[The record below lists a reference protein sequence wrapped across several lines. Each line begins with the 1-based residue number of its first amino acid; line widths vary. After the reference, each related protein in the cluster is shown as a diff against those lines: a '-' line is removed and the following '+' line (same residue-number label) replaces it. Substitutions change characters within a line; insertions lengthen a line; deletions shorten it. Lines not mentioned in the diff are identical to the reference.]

1 MTEMNYRTALVT
13 GASSGLGRGL
23 ALWLG
28 KKGVK
33 VYAAARRRPQL
44 DELAR
49 DARASGAN
57 IEPVELDVSQAEAT
71 LERIRELD
79 ETCGGL
85 DLVVANAG
93 VGGMTDGR
101 NFPWEHAKKV
111 IDVNVTG
118 AVATLSAV
126 LPRMVERNRG
136 HLVGV
141 SSLASCR
148 GLPQNAAYSA
158 SKAFLNTFLESL
170 RVDLHG
176 TQVRVTCIKP
186 GFVKTEMTAN
196 IQHTM
201 PFLLE
206 AEPAVELMARA
217 IMRGEDEYG
226 FPWPMDRAV
235 GLAKFV
241 PNVLFDAV
249 ASKVVL

>member
-1 MTEMNYRTALVT
+1 MKELSYRTALVT

-28 KKGVK
+28 RRGVK
-33 VYAAARRRPQL
+33 VYAAARRRDNL
-44 DELAR
+44 VALAQE
-49 DARASGAN
+49 ARALGAH

-71 LERIRELD
+71 LERVRELD
-79 ETCGGL
+79 SACDGL

-93 VGGMTDGR
+93 VGKQT
-101 NFPWEHAKKV
+101 HALRFEWADAKQV

-136 HLVGV
+136 HLVGI

-176 TQVRVTCIKP
+176 TGVRVTCIKP
-186 GFVKTEMTAN
+186 GFVKTEMTAS
-196 IQHTM
+196 IPYFM

-206 AEPAVELMARA
+206 TDPAVEFMARA
-217 IMRGEDEYG
+217 IVRGEDEYG

-235 GLAKFV
+235 GLAKWA
-241 PNVLFDAV
+241 PNFLFDAV
-249 ASKVVL
+249 ASKVL

>member
-1 MTEMNYRTALVT
+1 MNEMSYRTALVT

-28 KKGVK
+28 KRGVR
-33 VYAAARRRPQL
+33 VYAAARRRAQL
-44 DELAR
+44 EALAEE
-49 DARASGAN
+49 ARAAGAHV
-57 IEPVELDVSQAEAT
+57 EPVELDVSDADAT
-71 LERIRELD
+71 LERVRALD
-79 ETCGGL
+79 DACGGL

-93 VGGMTDGR
+93 VGGQTNARD
-101 NFPWEHAKKV
+101 FPWEHARKV

-176 TQVRVTCIKP
+176 SQVRVTCIKP
-186 GFVKTEMTAN
+186 GFVKTEMTAG
-196 IQHTM
+196 IRHIM

-206 AEPAVELMARA
+206 ADPAVELMGRA
-217 IMRGEDEYG
+217 ILRGEAEYG
-226 FPWPMDRAV
+226 FPWQMDKVV
-235 GLAKFV
+235 GLSKWV
-241 PNVLFDAV
+241 PNFLFDAV
-249 ASKVVL
+249 ASKVL

>member
-1 MTEMNYRTALVT
+1 MAEMSYRTALVT

-28 KKGVK
+28 RRGVK

-44 DELAR
+44 DALAQE
-49 DARASGAN
+49 AREAGAN
-57 IEPVELDVSQAEAT
+57 IEPVELDVSHAEAT
-71 LERIRELD
+71 VERVRELD
-79 ETCGGL
+79 DACGGL

-93 VGGMTDGR
+93 VGGQTNARD
-101 NFPWEHAKKV
+101 FPWEHAKKV

-126 LPRMVERNRG
+126 LPRMVERDRG
-136 HLVGV
+136 HLVGI

-176 TQVRVTCIKP
+176 TRVRVTCIKP
-186 GFVKTEMTAN
+186 GFVKTEMTAT
-196 IQHTM
+196 IQHVM

-206 AEPAVELMARA
+206 AEPAVELMAQAILRA
-217 IMRGEDEYG
+217 ESEYG
-226 FPWPMDRAV
+226 FPWPMARAV
-235 GLAKFV
+235 ELVKLA
-241 PNVLFDAV
+241 PNLVFDAV
-249 ASKVVL
+249 ASRVL

>member
-1 MTEMNYRTALVT
+1 MTEMLYRTALVT

-23 ALWLG
+23 ALWFG
-28 KKGVK
+28 KRGVK
-33 VYAAARRRPQL
+33 VYAAARRRDHL
-44 DELAR
+44 EALAR
-49 DARASGAN
+49 EARVAGAD
-57 IEPVELDVSQAEAT
+57 IEPVVLDVSNAEAT
-71 LERIRELD
+71 LERIHQLD
-79 ETCGGL
+79 DACGGL

-93 VGGMTDGR
+93 VGGQTDAR
-101 NFPWEHAKKV
+101 HFPWEHARQI

-170 RVDLHG
+170 RVDLQG
-176 TQVRVTCIKP
+176 TRVRVTCIKP
-186 GFVKTEMTAN
+186 GFVKTEMTAG
-196 IQHTM
+196 IQHVM

-206 AEPAVELMARA
+206 AEPAVELMGRA
-217 IMRGEDEYG
+217 ISRGAAEYG

-235 GLAKFV
+235 GLAKWV
-241 PNVLFDAV
+241 PNFLFDAV
-249 ASKVVL
+249 ASRVF

>member
-1 MTEMNYRTALVT
+1 MTEMSYRTALVT

-28 KKGVK
+28 KRGVK
-33 VYAAARRRPQL
+33 VYAAARRRAHL
-44 DELAR
+44 ESLAQE
-49 DARASGAN
+49 ARAFGAH
-57 IEPVELDVSQAEAT
+57 IEPVELDVSHADAT
-71 LERIRELD
+71 VERVRELD
-79 ETCGGL
+79 TACEGL

-93 VGGMTDGR
+93 VGKQTNALQFEWAD
-101 NFPWEHAKKV
+101 AKQV
-111 IDVNVTG
+111 MDVNVTG

-176 TQVRVTCIKP
+176 TGVRITCIKP

-196 IQHTM
+196 IRHLM

-206 AEPAVELMARA
+206 ADPAVELMGRA
-217 IMRGEDEYG
+217 ILRGEAEYG
-226 FPWPMDRAV
+226 FPWQMDKVV
-235 GLAKFV
+235 GLSKWV
-241 PNVLFDAV
+241 PNFLFDAV
-249 ASKVVL
+249 ASKVL

>member
-1 MTEMNYRTALVT
+1 MNEMSYRTALVT

-28 KKGVK
+28 KRGVK
-33 VYAAARRRPQL
+33 VYAAARRRTHL
-44 DELAR
+44 EALAQE
-49 DARASGAN
+49 ARAAGAHV
-57 IEPVELDVSQAEAT
+57 EPVELDVSLADAT
-71 LERIRELD
+71 LERIRALD
-79 ETCGGL
+79 DACGGL

-93 VGGMTDGR
+93 LGGQTNARD
-101 NFPWEHAKKV
+101 FPWEHARKV

-118 AVATLSAV
+118 AAATLSAV

-170 RVDLHG
+170 RVDLQG

-206 AEPAVELMARA
+206 ADAAVELMGQAILRA
-217 IMRGEDEYG
+217 DAEYG
-226 FPWPMDRAV
+226 FPWPMARAV
-235 GLAKFV
+235 DMAKWV
-241 PNVLFDAV
+241 PNLLFDAV
-249 ASKVVL
+249 ASKVL

>member
-1 MTEMNYRTALVT
+1 MNEMSYRTALVT

-28 KKGVK
+28 KRGVK
-33 VYAAARRRPQL
+33 VYAAARRHTHL
-44 DELAR
+44 EALAQE
-49 DARASGAN
+49 AKAAGAH
-57 IEPVELDVSQAEAT
+57 IEPVELDVSHADAT
-71 LERIRELD
+71 LERVRALD
-79 ETCGGL
+79 DACGGL

-93 VGGMTDGR
+93 VGGQTHARD
-101 NFPWEHAKKV
+101 FPWEHARKV

-170 RVDLHG
+170 RVDLQG

-206 AEPAVELMARA
+206 TDAAVELMGQAILRA
-217 IMRGEDEYG
+217 QDEYG
-226 FPWPMDRAV
+226 FPWPMARAV
-235 GLAKFV
+235 EVAKWV
-241 PNVLFDAV
+241 PNRLFDAV
-249 ASKVVL
+249 ASKVL

>member
-1 MTEMNYRTALVT
+1 MTEMSYRTALVT

-28 KKGVK
+28 KRGVK
-33 VYAAARRRPQL
+33 VYAAARRRAHL
-44 DELAR
+44 EALAQE
-49 DARASGAN
+49 ARATGAH
-57 IEPVELDVSQAEAT
+57 IEPVELDVSHAEAT

-79 ETCGGL
+79 AACDGL

-93 VGGMTDGR
+93 VGGQTHAL
-101 NFPWEHAKKV
+101 NFPWEHAKKI

-148 GLPQNAAYSA
+148 GLPHNAAYSA

-176 TQVRVTCIKP
+176 TGVRVTCIKP
-186 GFVKTEMTAN
+186 GFVKTEMTAGT
-196 IQHTM
+196 QHIM

-206 AEPAVELMARA
+206 TEPAVELMARA
-217 IMRGEDEYG
+217 ILRGEDEYG
-226 FPWPMDRAV
+226 FPWQMARAV
-235 GLAKFV
+235 EVAKLA
-241 PNVLFDAV
+241 PNLLFDVV
-249 ASKVVL
+249 ASKAL

>member
-1 MTEMNYRTALVT
+1 MTEMSYRTALVT

-28 KKGVK
+28 KRGVK

-44 DELAR
+44 EALAQE
-49 DARASGAN
+49 AKEAGAT

-71 LERIRELD
+71 LERIREWD
-79 ETCGGL
+79 EACGGL

-93 VGGMTDGR
+93 VGGQTDAR
-101 NFPWEHAKKV
+101 HFSWEHAKRV

-136 HLVGV
+136 HLVGI

-186 GFVKTEMTAN
+186 GFVKTEMTAG
-196 IQHTM
+196 IQHAM

-206 AEPAVELMARA
+206 THEGVELMGRA
-217 IMRGEDEYG
+217 ILRAEAEYG
-226 FPWPMDRAV
+226 FPWQMASAV
-235 GLAKFV
+235 GVAKLA
-241 PNVLFDAV
+241 PNFLFDAV
-249 ASKVVL
+249 ASRVL